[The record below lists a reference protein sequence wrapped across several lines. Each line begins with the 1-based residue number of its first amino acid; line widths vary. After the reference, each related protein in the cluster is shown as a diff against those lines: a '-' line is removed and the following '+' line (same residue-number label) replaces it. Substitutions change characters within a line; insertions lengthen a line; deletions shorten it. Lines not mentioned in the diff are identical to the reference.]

1 MNKGFGMVAV
11 LLAAVVLAI
20 MATTPP
26 MPQGPQTP
34 PTEFAVARAMPDVVA
49 IAREPHITGTPE
61 NARVRDY
68 IAERMQTLGMD
79 VSTSTGTVGER
90 GTAKRNRWTGRD
102 DPPATLTNVI
112 GVLPGR
118 NRALP
123 AVLLMSHHDTVWG
136 SPGAADDTAGIA
148 VSLEVV
154 RAIRAGGGAE
164 RDLVVLVTDAE
175 ELGLEGAKHFFAQHP
190 LRTRVGAVINMEA
203 RGGGGR
209 TTLFQTSKNNGNA
222 AALFADVVQRP
233 GGSSLAAYIYSVL
246 PNDTDLTP
254 VLAGP
259 YTAYNFAF
267 IGRSGL
273 YHSPLATPA
282 RLDQGAVQDMGTQVL
297 DLTRALLSAQS
308 MPAPAPDAVFFDLFG
323 RIMLTYPAWAG
334 WAMLVLAVGALGW
347 TARTTPDLRALGGG
361 AGRMAGLLL
370 LSGAVFYVLNVL
382 SGADGPTDYYDR
394 LAAIPRLEAIAALA
408 GAAAALVLFG
418 GGALTT
424 AGKVGAALPLLLIAA
439 AGQAIAPT
447 AAYFMVVP
455 VMLAALALLS
465 LERSRGTAA
474 RLFAG
479 AAAAAVLGYMLAL
492 GHQLMQGVG
501 PTMPMAAALP
511 LALAALGLLPV
522 WPGLTT
528 RTARVAAAALLVAAI
543 GVALWVRL
551 DPVAESVAVYADTKR

>member
-1 MNKGFGMVAV
+1 MSKGLGTLVA

-34 PTEFAVARAMPDVVA
+34 PSEFAVARAMPDVVA

-61 NARVRDY
+61 NARVREY
-68 IAERMQTLGMD
+68 IAARMQALGME
-79 VSTSTGTVGER
+79 VSTSSGTVGER
-90 GTAKRNRWTGRD
+90 GTAKRNRWTGRS
-102 DPPATLTNVI
+102 DPPPTLTNLI

-118 NRALP
+118 NRSLP

-148 VSLEVV
+148 VSLEVA
-154 RAIRAGGGAE
+154 RAIKAGGGAE

-175 ELGLEGAKHFFAQHP
+175 ELGLEGAKQFFAEHP
-190 LRTRVGAVINMEA
+190 LRSRVGAVINMEA

-209 TTLFQTSKNNGNA
+209 TTLFQTSSDNGNA
-222 AALFADVVQRP
+222 VALFADVARRP

-254 VLAGP
+254 VLAGS

-282 RLDQGAVQDMGTQVL
+282 RLDQGAVQDMGAQVL
-297 DLTRALLSAQS
+297 ELSRALLNSHA

-334 WAMLVLAVGALGW
+334 WIMLIVAAGALGLS
-347 TARTTPDLRALGGG
+347 AREQPDLRALGSG

-370 LSGAVFYVLNVL
+370 VAAALYYLLNLL
-382 SGADGPTDYYDR
+382 SGADGPTNYYDR
-394 LAAIPRLEAIAALA
+394 LAAIPRLEAMAAL
-408 GAAAALVLFG
+408 GGMAAALVLL
-418 GGALTT
+418 GGALSP
-424 AGKVGAALPLLLIAA
+424 AGKVGAALPLLMIAA
-439 AGQAIAPT
+439 AAQAIAPT
-447 AAYFMVVP
+447 AAYFIVIP

-465 LERSRGTAA
+465 LQRSGGTAA
-474 RLFAG
+474 RAFAG
-479 AAAAAVLGYMLAL
+479 AVAASVVGYMLAL
-492 GHQLMQGVG
+492 GHQVMQGVG

-511 LALAALGLLPV
+511 LALGALGLLPV
-522 WPGLTT
+522 WHGVTS
-528 RTARVAAAALLVAAI
+528 RTARIGAACLLILAMA
-543 GVALWVRL
+543 VALWVRL
-551 DPVAESVAVYADTKR
+551 DPVAETVAVYADTKR

>member
-1 MNKGFGMVAV
+1 MSKGLGTLVV

-68 IAERMQTLGMD
+68 IAARMQALGME
-79 VSTSTGTVGER
+79 VSTSTGVVGER
-90 GTAKRNRWTGRD
+90 GTAKRNRWTGRA

-118 NRALP
+118 NRSLP

-148 VSLEVV
+148 VSLEVA
-154 RAIRAGGGAE
+154 RAIKAGGGAE

-175 ELGLEGAKHFFAQHP
+175 ELGLEGAKQFFAEHP
-190 LRTRVGAVINMEA
+190 LRSRVGAVINMEA

-209 TTLFQTSKNNGNA
+209 TTLFQTAGDNGNA
-222 AALFADVVQRP
+222 VALFADVAGRP

-282 RLDQGAVQDMGTQVL
+282 RLDQGAVQDMGAQVL
-297 DLTRALLSAQS
+297 ELSRALLNAQA

-334 WAMLVLAVGALGW
+334 WIMLIVATGALGL
-347 TARTTPDLRALGGG
+347 TARAQPDLRALGGG

-370 LSGAVFYVLNVL
+370 VAAVLYYLLNLL
-382 SGADGPTDYYDR
+382 SGADGPTNYYDR
-394 LAAIPRLEAIAALA
+394 LAAIPRLEAMVAL
-408 GAAAALVLFG
+408 GGMAAALVLL
-418 GGALTT
+418 GGALSS
-424 AGKVGAALPLLLIAA
+424 AGKAGAALPLLLIAA
-439 AGQAIAPT
+439 AAQAMAPT
-447 AAYFMVVP
+447 AAYFIVIP

-465 LERSRGTAA
+465 LERSSGTAA

-479 AAAAAVLGYMLAL
+479 AVAATVAGYMLAL
-492 GHQLMQGVG
+492 GHQVMQGVG

-511 LALAALGLLPV
+511 LALAGLGVLPV
-522 WPGLTT
+522 WQGLS
-528 RTARVAAAALLVAAI
+528 ARAARSGAVVLLMAAVA
-543 GVALWVRL
+543 VALWVRL
-551 DPVAESVAVYADTKR
+551 DPVAETAAVYADTKR